1 MIDLLPVREG
11 LRAVAAGVWPE
22 VLQENGGGGINLV
35 EFLDTVAWEKIPLP
49 YAVIFV
55 DTMPVAPWSADTVS
69 TESPWDIYYVDR
81 AEDEG
86 EGVLAKAQALEAV
99 LWPEGQATD
108 PLESAQ
114 VTGILGLST
123 SNLLPPNAV
132 FAQSAKPVRAALLRV
147 KLLVE
152 DPR

>member
-1 MIDLLPVREG
+1 MIDLLPVREE
-11 LRAVAAGVWPE
+11 LRAVAASTWPE
-22 VLQENGGGGINLV
+22 VLQINGGGGINLV

-49 YAVIFV
+49 YAVIFA
-55 DTMPVAPWSADTVS
+55 DTMPVAPWSQDTFS
-69 TESPWDIYYVDR
+69 AEPPFDIYYVDR

-86 EGVLAKAQALEAV
+86 EGVLARAQALEAV

-114 VTGILGLST
+114 VTGVMGLST

-132 FAQSAKPVRAALLRV
+132 FVASGKMVRAAMLRV
-147 KLLVE
+147 KILVE